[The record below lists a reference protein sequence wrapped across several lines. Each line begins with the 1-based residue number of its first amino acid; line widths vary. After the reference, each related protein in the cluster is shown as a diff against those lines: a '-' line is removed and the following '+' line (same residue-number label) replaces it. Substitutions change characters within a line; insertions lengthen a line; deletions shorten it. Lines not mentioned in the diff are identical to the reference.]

1 MAAQSRLMETV
12 FDFEQTPPLSVP
24 YRFFLSAPL
33 FAAAAG
39 LLLAWLGPEAF
50 ASRWSPGLL
59 AVVHLLTVGFMLQ
72 AMAGALLQI
81 LPVAAGANVWRP
93 LFVAR
98 CAHVGLGLGA
108 LCLAGGFLFGIPLL
122 FRGAMLLLGATVAGY
137 ALVVGL
143 SLTRTAARGATVV
156 AMRLSILALLPT
168 LVLGEFLAGAFGWQL
183 NLPLMDL
190 VQLHAA
196 WAFVGWGLLLVM
208 GVAYLVVPMF
218 QLTPPY
224 RPPVSTALPVAQF
237 SLLLAWSALV
247 LADLPHK
254 MPALLMALPV
264 AGFAV
269 LTLVLQ
275 QRRRRR
281 LPDVTLLFWRVG
293 MLALIG
299 AVLAVAVDVL
309 LPEAGARL
317 EILAGVLLIPGVF
330 VSLISGMLYKIM
342 PFLNWLHLQR
352 VAPPAPN
359 MKHMLGEA
367 AMTRQFRLHLL
378 SLLVA
383 LAAVFLPVLV
393 RPAGLLLAASA
404 LYLEWNL
411 LGVARIYRRLVAG
424 EPAVQVIRKLP
435 VASLK

>member
-1 MAAQSRLMETV
+1 MAAAPRLMESV
-12 FDFEQTPPLSVP
+12 FDFEQAPPLSVP

-50 ASRWSPGLL
+50 VSRWSPDLL
-59 AVVHLLTVGFMLQ
+59 AVVHLFTVGFMLQ

-93 LFVAR
+93 LLVAR
-98 CAHVGLGLGA
+98 WVHPGLSGGA
-108 LCLAGGFLFGIPLL
+108 LLLAGGFAFGLPLL
-122 FRGAMLLLGATVAGY
+122 FRLAMLLLGAAVLLYVLVAGH
-137 ALVVGL
+137 
-143 SLTRTAARGATVV
+143 SLMHTVARGATVA
-156 AMRLSILALLPT
+156 AMRMSVLALLPT
-168 LVLGEFLAGAFGWQL
+168 LVLGEFLASAFGWQM
-183 NLPLMDL
+183 NLPLMEL
-190 VQLHAA
+190 VSLHAA
-196 WAFVGWGLLLVM
+196 WAFAGWGLLLVV

-224 RPPVSTALPVAQF
+224 RPSIAMGLPLAQF
-237 SLLLAWSALV
+237 ILLLVWSALV
-247 LADLPHK
+247 LAGLPHRL
-254 MPALLMALPV
+254 PALALAVTV

-281 LPDVTLLFWRVG
+281 LPDVTLLFWRTG
-293 MLALIG
+293 MLALLG
-299 AVLAVAVDVL
+299 AVVVVAMDVV
-309 LPEAGARL
+309 LPEADGRL

-367 AMTRQFRLHLL
+367 AMMRQFRLHLL
-378 SLLVA
+378 ALLAA

-404 LYLEWNL
+404 LLLEWNL
-411 LGVARIYRRLVAG
+411 LGVVRIYRRLVAG
-424 EPAVQVIRKLP
+424 EPVAQVIRKKP
-435 VASLK
+435 